1 MKKIALAL
9 LVLVIAAAGALLW
22 LRDNV
27 DGLLKTAIET
37 HGSAM
42 TQAKV
47 SVGAVHIDAASG
59 RGMIRDL
66 TIANP
71 AGFNTAHAL
80 KLASLELEIDPATL
94 LKDVV
99 TVRRIAVVA
108 PDVIYEKGDHE
119 TNFDALQKNIA
130 TYLAP
135 ATKTP
140 AGKKLIVEE
149 FTLTDA
155 KAHASAAFLKG
166 ETVGVALPDI
176 RLQQIGRAKGGVTPG
191 ELGQE
196 ITAALKARLAK
207 AVSFDN
213 LMKSTGEALGK
224 AGSAIKGLFK

>member
-9 LVLVIAAAGALLW
+9 LVLVIAVAGALLW

-27 DGLLKTAIET
+27 DGLVKSAIET
-37 HGSAM
+37 YGGAM
-42 TQAKV
+42 TQATV

-59 RGMIRDL
+59 RGTIREL
-66 TIANP
+66 TIGNP
-71 AGFNTAHAL
+71 AGFKTAHAL

-108 PDVIYEKGDHE
+108 PDVIYEKGDTE
-119 TNFDALQKNIA
+119 TNFDAIQKNIA

-149 FTLTDA
+149 FVVTDI

-166 ETVGVALPDI
+166 ETVGVTLPDI
-176 RLQQIGRAKGGVTPG
+176 RLQHIGRAKGGVTPG

-196 ITAALKARLAK
+196 IVATLKARLTK